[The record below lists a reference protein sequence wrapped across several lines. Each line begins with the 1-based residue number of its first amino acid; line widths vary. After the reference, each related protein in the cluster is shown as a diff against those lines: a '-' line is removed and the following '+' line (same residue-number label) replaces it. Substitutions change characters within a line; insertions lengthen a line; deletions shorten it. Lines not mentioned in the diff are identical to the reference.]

1 MVPPCSDRVSR
12 APPYS
17 YISRFSTRT
26 RLSLSQVN
34 LSMLFRF
41 FTAHRSARP
50 VSLATT
56 PRVSFDFL
64 SYGYLDVSIHRVRL
78 ANLCIQSAIILSYWV
93 PPFGYSRI
101 KAYSQLPVTF
111 RRVSRPSS
119 PLIAKA
125 STRCPS
131 LLDSH
136 YAYVQSYLTHTV
148 RKLLPLTDL
157 HVLLNSLCLTHIR
170 L

>member
-17 YISRFSTRT
+17 YISIFSTRT
-26 RLSLSQVN
+26 RLSLSKVN

-41 FTAHRSARP
+41 FMSCHLACP
-50 VSLATT
+50 ISLATT
-56 PRVSFDFL
+56 LGIDVSF
-64 SYGYLDVSIHRVRL
+64 SSSAYLDVSVHHVRHFD
-78 ANLCIQSAIILSYWV
+78 LCIQSKLMLTHWV
-93 PPFGYSRI
+93 APFGYSRI
-101 KAYSQLPVTF
+101 KACSQLPRTF
-111 RRVSRPSS
+111 RRVPRPSS

-136 YAYVQSYLTHTV
+136 YAYVRSHRTY
-148 RKLLPLTDL
+148 
-157 HVLLNSLCLTHIR
+157 R

>member
-17 YISRFSTRT
+17 YISIFSTRT
-26 RLSLSQVN
+26 RLSLSKVN

-41 FTAHRSARP
+41 FNTHRSAIP

-64 SYGYLDVSIHRVRL
+64 SCGYLDVSVHHVRHF
-78 ANLCIQSAIILSYWV
+78 NLCIQSKLMLAHWV
-93 PPFGYSRI
+93 APFGYSRI
-101 KAYSQLPVTF
+101 KACSQLPRTF
-111 RRVSRPSS
+111 RRVPRPSS

-136 YAYVQSYLTHTV
+136 YAYVRSHRTY
-148 RKLLPLTDL
+148 
-157 HVLLNSLCLTHIR
+157 R